1 MDDEWEAYLSGE
13 YGVCLREVS
22 PEAIM
27 RKVALMGRVERL
39 VDAQAAADPQWAS
52 ALRDAVDELDALE
65 RPFAPDYDRLRFGGP
80 SSRDRLITATR
91 ERFPTVFETSVSAA
105 AV

>member
-1 MDDEWEAYLSGE
+1 
-13 YGVCLREVS
+13 
-22 PEAIM
+22 M
-27 RKVALMGRVERL
+27 RKAALMGRIEELLEARGN
-39 VDAQAAADPQWAS
+39 ADPHWAS
-52 ALRDAVDELDALE
+52 ALQDAVDELDALG
-65 RPFAPDYDRLRFGGP
+65 RPFAPDYDRLRFGVP